1 MSEKINS
8 EEIYDNLKIIKIE
21 DYEIQILHKLFF
33 FFQNIKIQNMHIKNH
48 YHI

>member
-33 FFQNIKIQNMHIKNH
+33 FFSEYKNTE
-48 YHI
+48 YAYKE